1 MTETQQMKEDIQSLL
16 KNFTEAD
23 FALLIIAGK
32 DKDGHKRDGLILNGR
47 LDKAIVTT
55 AFNMTDEKNLE
66 TVIIGAASMYLSHR
80 EQLREI
86 AERNSKLINL

>member
-1 MTETQQMKEDIQSLL
+1 MTETQQMKDDIQSLL

-47 LDKAIVTT
+47 LDKAIVRT
-55 AFNMTDEKNLE
+55 ALNMVEEDFRSL
-66 TVIIGAASMYLSHR
+66 VVGAAGLYVSHR
-80 EQLREI
+80 EELKEI
-86 AERNSKLINL
+86 AEQNSKIVEL

>member
-1 MTETQQMKEDIQSLL
+1 MKDDIQSLL

-55 AFNMTDEKNLE
+55 AFNMADEEDLRSL
-66 TVIIGAASMYLSHR
+66 VIGALSLYVNKGD
-80 EQLREI
+80 ELKKI
-86 AERNSKLINL
+86 AKQNSKLVKQ

>member
-1 MTETQQMKEDIQSLL
+1 MKDDIQSLL

-32 DKDGHKRDGLILNGR
+32 DKDGHKRDGLIFNGR

-55 AFNMTDEKNLE
+55 AFDMVDEEDIRSL
-66 TVIIGAASMYLSHR
+66 VVGAAGLYVSNR
-80 EQLREI
+80 EQLKEI
-86 AERNSKLINL
+86 AERNSKIVEL

>member
-1 MTETQQMKEDIQSLL
+1 MTETQQMKDDIQSLL

-47 LDKAIVTT
+47 LDKAIVAT
-55 AFNMTDEKNLE
+55 ALNMVEEEDFRSL
-66 TVIIGAASMYLSHR
+66 VVGAAGLYVSHR
-80 EQLREI
+80 EELKEI
-86 AERNSKLINL
+86 AEQNSKIVEL

>member
-1 MTETQQMKEDIQSLL
+1 MKDDIQSLL

-47 LDKAIVTT
+47 LDKAIVNNRIQYGRRGRSSV
-55 AFNMTDEKNLE
+55 A
-66 TVIIGAASMYLSHR
+66 SHR
-80 EQLREI
+80 RIKSIRE
-86 AERNSKLINL
+86 